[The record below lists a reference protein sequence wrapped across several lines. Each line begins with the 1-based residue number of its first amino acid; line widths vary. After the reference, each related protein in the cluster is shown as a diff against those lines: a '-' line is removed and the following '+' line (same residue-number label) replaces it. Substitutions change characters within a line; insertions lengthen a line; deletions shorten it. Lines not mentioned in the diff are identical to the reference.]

1 MGTEL
6 IKARA
11 VYAIGTLKETAS
23 LSFHQFFPLLLGWA
37 ISLGGPVF
45 LLIISGVIGGILD
58 HAVMHARGPG
68 IFTLIGLLTGGAL
81 IGGFYAGWILLT
93 LKVARGL
100 PIKVTDIFRPL
111 PQVVSTGVVLVITTI
126 CMGLLSPLVIAS
138 PLLFL
143 KWQLAPYYV
152 VDRGYGPIQALR
164 QSWHDT
170 NRLFAPLAIADLIIY
185 GLMMLSTPIL
195 VGPIICHMLS
205 GVLSAIVYN
214 KWLTDEDN
222 PEFRQLSNS
231 DYVN

>member
-1 MGTEL
+1 MANEL

-11 VYAIGTLKETAS
+11 VYAVDTLKQTAV

-45 LLIISGVIGGILD
+45 VIIISGIIGGILD
-58 HAVMHARGPG
+58 HAIFHARGPG
-68 IFTLIGLLTGGAL
+68 LCTLVGLLTGGAL
-81 IGGFYAGWILLT
+81 IGGFYAGWIVMT

-100 PIKVTDIFRPL
+100 PIKVSDILRPL
-111 PQVVSTGVVLVITTI
+111 PQIINTGIVLVITTI
-126 CMGLLSPLVIAS
+126 CMGLLGPLVIAA

-185 GLMMLSTPIL
+185 GLMMVSTAVI

-214 KWLTDEDN
+214 KWLTDENN
-222 PEFRQLSNS
+222 PEFQELSNS

>member
-11 VYAIGTLKETAS
+11 VYAIGTLKETAV

-45 LLIISGVIGGILD
+45 LLLVSGIVGGILD
-58 HAVMHARGPG
+58 HSLLHAHGPS
-68 IFTLIGLLTGGAL
+68 IFTLAGLLTGGAL

-100 PIKVTDIFRPL
+100 PIRVSDIIRPL
-111 PQVVSTGVVLVITTI
+111 PQILSAGVVLVITTI
-126 CMGLLSPLVIAS
+126 CMGILSPLVIAS

-152 VDRGYGPIQALR
+152 IDRGYGPIQALR

-170 NRLFAPLAIADLIIY
+170 NRLFAPLALADLIVY
-185 GLMMLSTPIL
+185 GLMMLSAPLIF
-195 VGPIICHMLS
+195 GPIICHMLS
-205 GVLSAIVYN
+205 GVLSALVYN
-214 KWLTDEDN
+214 KWLTDENN

-231 DYVN
+231 DYIN